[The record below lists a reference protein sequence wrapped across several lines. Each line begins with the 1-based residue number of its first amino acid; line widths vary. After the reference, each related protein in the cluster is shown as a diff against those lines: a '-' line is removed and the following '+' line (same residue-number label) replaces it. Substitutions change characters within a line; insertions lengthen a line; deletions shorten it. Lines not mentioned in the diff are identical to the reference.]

1 MGVVVVIREVSFARL
16 HLENADCYCAPANG
30 RRMMNTRE
38 TQVIS
43 RERERER
50 RNRNELPPVD
60 PWQPLDIYA
69 YVRKYRLKRSST
81 LT

>member
-1 MGVVVVIREVSFARL
+1 MEVVAVIREVSLTRL
-16 HLENADCYCAPANG
+16 HLENADCYCALANG
-30 RRMMNTRE
+30 RRVMNTRE

-43 RERERER
+43 REREHER

-60 PWQPLDIYA
+60 SWQPLDIYA
-69 YVRKYRLKRSST
+69 YVTKYRLKCSST